1 MTELFEGLDEATEKQ
16 WSLIGHYMEPLK
28 TLYRDVG
35 VTEIMVNRW
44 NDIYFEKDGRMRK
57 TECSF
62 ENAEHLSTLIRQLS
76 VVLGQEDNLSTG
88 VLDARFPDQ
97 SRACCTTDV
106 VTPAG
111 CTMTLRV
118 APKQQF
124 SMSDLVENGTMTWE
138 LHDFLKD
145 RVKRGDNIIVSGSTG
160 SGKTTMLRGIAE
172 FVNPSERV
180 VTCEDTQELLLDIP
194 NVISMEAPKRKQ
206 EEGTPVL
213 ALSTLIKTALR
224 QRPDR
229 IIVGEIRD
237 AAAADAFLQ
246 AINTGH
252 RGCATSIHA
261 NGCFDAIERIK
272 YLIASN
278 GLLDYDLCGRQV
290 LSGVDCMIHVNR
302 GFTGKRIFE
311 VAVIEQG
318 ELKPVFKYDANLD
331 VQVPCL

>member
-1 MTELFEGLDEATEKQ
+1 MSKLFAGLDKATSKR
-16 WSLIGHYMEPLK
+16 WSLIGHYMEPLED
-28 TLYRDVG
+28 LYLSVG

-44 NDIYFEKDGRMRK
+44 DDIYFEKDGRMCK
-57 TECSF
+57 AEHSF
-62 ENAEHLSTLIRQLS
+62 ESADHLYTLIRQLS
-76 VVLGQEDNLSTG
+76 VVLGQEDNLATG

-97 SRACCTTDV
+97 SRACCTTQN
-106 VTPAG
+106 VTPSG
-111 CTMTLRV
+111 CTMTVRV
-118 APKQQF
+118 APKRQF
-124 SMSDLVENGTMTWE
+124 SMSDLVENGTMTRE
-138 LHDFLKD
+138 VHDFLKAG
-145 RVKRGDNIIVSGSTG
+145 VSRGDNIIVSGSTG
-160 SGKTTMLRGIAE
+160 SGKTTLLRGIAE
-172 FVNPSERV
+172 FVDPSERV

-194 NVISMEAPKRKQ
+194 NIVSMEAPRRK
-206 EEGTPVL
+206 EEQGAVV
-213 ALSTLIKTALR
+213 ALSALIKTALR

-261 NGCFDAIERIK
+261 NSCLDAVKRIQ

-290 LSGVDCMIHVNR
+290 SSSVDCMIHVTR

-311 VAVIEQG
+311 VAVMEQG
-318 ELKPVFKYDANLD
+318 ELKPAFKYDANLD
-331 VQVPCL
+331 VQVPCN